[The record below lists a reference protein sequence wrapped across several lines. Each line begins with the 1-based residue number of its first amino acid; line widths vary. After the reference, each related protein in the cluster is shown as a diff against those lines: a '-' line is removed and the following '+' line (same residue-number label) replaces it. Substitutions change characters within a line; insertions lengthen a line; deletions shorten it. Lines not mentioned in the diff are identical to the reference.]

1 VGAGCAGD
9 GVGEIVEMY
18 SYTVAGA
25 ITRKRMRIVRANG
38 TVDKDVTYGYGSDGK
53 LSTVLY
59 PGGTI
64 PYTYTYDFMDRPVKM
79 TGPGFVAGNLMDQVK
94 DVAYGVAGQ
103 VTSMKYL
110 QGETEDYG
118 SGSLIGVPYFFEE
131 IKDFDPLY
139 QMTRQRTTG
148 RSAQG
153 VFGTTLTDIEYVF
166 PATGNNGR
174 ISRRKNNISGQ
185 DVSYGYDAL
194 NRLAGATNSGSG
206 AWAQTFKHD
215 GFGNLREQDA
225 TAGVAP
231 DILLDVNMSNNRMSS
246 AGWGYD
252 ANGNTTSMPV
262 LGGGTATMGYD
273 VDNRLVTWFKGTVGT
288 EEYRYLPDNK
298 RVWKKAPNGTETVYY
313 YGAGGQKLATY
324 TVQASPFALLQQS
337 ANVYFGGKLI
347 RADGLAVVHDRL
359 GSVMLQ
365 NGVQKDY
372 FPYGDEIGTATAGNV
387 DKFGTYHRDQ
397 TTGLDYADQ
406 RYFVGAMAGRFLTAD
421 PSEPG
426 GLNDPLTLNWYS
438 YVLGDPI
445 NYNDPEGLEVNVP
458 VTDSPVPTCLSRVF
472 REVITPSGFGTTN
485 DDNAATRF
493 FSSLEGTFGLSL
505 FFEVRPNAYTTDS
518 SSPSYQ
524 AALGVGFVY
533 INRYVAQ
540 WGSESGFH
548 SLEKVIM
555 DASTP
560 IWERGSG
567 DSRQIRSEYKDKL
580 YDILN
585 GAPNDNKGDCD
596 GLIWSLHLAQSMIA
610 HSIGINHPLPRQLSV
625 YNPVGNAL
633 AFHSFNNT
641 KVPKGWDKRFRYTKS
656 LLVPKFGGGQLPF
669 HFFELPG
676 VVLPTH

>member
-1 VGAGCAGD
+1 
-9 GVGEIVEMY
+9 
-18 SYTVAGA
+18 
-25 ITRKRMRIVRANG
+25 MRIVRANG

-406 RYFVGAMAGRFLTAD
+406 RYYAGLSGRFLSSD
-421 PSEPG
+421 PYESSGGSSEPG
-426 GLNDPLTLNWYS
+426 SWNRYP
-438 YVLGDPI
+438 YVGGDPI
-445 NYNDPEGLEVNVP
+445 NANDPSGLLAVGVGGGGGVVYDLGVFFRALGLGFLIGGNSRALGDPNWQTDAQVGAITAAREKTFWKQVSEDSEDQTAFREPSYLRVVDDCYVKPYNFDP
-458 VTDSPVPTCLSRVF
+458 NKDWRIYTLTRRRRYEILDQFGTPMTSQGGLSVTERNNMRWGRVPTSNATWR
-472 REVITPSGFGTTN
+472 TPNQIVGGQL
-485 DDNAATRF
+485 DDF
-493 FSSLEGTFGLSL
+493 IS
-505 FFEVRPNAYTTDS
+505 
-518 SSPSYQ
+518 
-524 AALGVGFVY
+524 VG
-533 INRYVAQ
+533 
-540 WGSESGFH
+540 S
-548 SLEKVIM
+548 
-555 DASTP
+555 
-560 IWERGSG
+560 SG
-567 DSRQIRSEYKDKL
+567 DSWQYQTFTGTTSGMTSSNILMVVDGSSLFTVLGIHSTQNRVNINGNDA
-580 YDILN
+580 YDNGKPRWCSKPDLN
-585 GAPNDNKGDCD
+585 
-596 GLIWSLHLAQSMIA
+596 
-610 HSIGINHPLPRQLSV
+610 
-625 YNPVGNAL
+625 
-633 AFHSFNNT
+633 
-641 KVPKGWDKRFRYTKS
+641 
-656 LLVPKFGGGQLPF
+656 
-669 HFFELPG
+669 
-676 VVLPTH
+676 